1 GRLRVQHCANEPRFH
16 RFDGPRRGRVSAVS
30 AAAQAPAI
38 LVVDDDAFV
47 LITLKRV
54 TRDVPARMVFASNLK
69 EAWAAVNAELPELV
83 IADYRLPDGD
93 GLGFIEKLQARHPGL
108 KCVLHTGEAVSR
120 TAVGLDIPVDRKS

>member
-1 GRLRVQHCANEPRFH
+1 M
-16 RFDGPRRGRVSAVS
+16 S

-120 TAVGLDIPVDRKS
+120 TAVGLDIPVLGKPCPPETLRELILGVLNDLSAGRPSKS